1 MLYADLT
8 KPDFGSFHATLSEK
22 ARKGEISYRLRYRP
36 ERRELLEKLPVNG
49 YGVELQLKRTD
60 YIVIDD
66 REAETKAETVEPAN
80 LEVNLNDDE
89 EVADLKPLSSS
100 ELSALGVKAASFIM
114 QSDDP
119 FNSLLKLTQ
128 DFPKYSASFA
138 AHNESEDFLREHY
151 FNRGQMVPQGM
162 NVLWMNGVQLIERQI
177 DPYTLVDLLRRER
190 KLIQGVTDLGLTGK
204 QAVSL
209 LGNREVTVAKSN
221 DEVGRFDWRDEI
233 EDGRVILWLN
243 NIEKD
248 KRYAEYPT
256 NLMAVSNDLI
266 LFNSPKQLLILLAHA
281 TNISRTNPTR
291 EERSFQFDCTSRLYQ
306 PRRHSLGCRT
316 TTGVHH
322 KAVAHSIW
330 ASAPDSYS

>member
-1 MLYADLT
+1 
-8 KPDFGSFHATLSEK
+8 
-22 ARKGEISYRLRYRP
+22 
-36 ERRELLEKLPVNG
+36 LEKLPVNG

-66 REAETKAETVEPAN
+66 REAEKKEESSETAN
-80 LEVNLNDDE
+80 LEVNLDAEE
-89 EVADLKPLSSS
+89 EVTDLKPLSSS

-114 QSDDP
+114 HSDDP

-190 KLIQGVTDLGLTGK
+190 KLIKGVTDLGLTGK

-209 LGNREVTVAKSN
+209 LGNREVTIAKSN

-256 NLMAVSNDLI
+256 SLMSVSAMYI
-266 LFNSPKQLLILLAHA
+266 LWRIATQKLILLAYA
-281 TNISRTNPTR
+281 KDVSGPNPACQK
-291 EERSFQFDCTSRLYQ
+291 RSLQ
-306 PRRHSLGCRT
+306 PHR
-316 TTGVHH
+316 
-322 KAVAHSIW
+322 
-330 ASAPDSYS
+330 AS